1 MTQHTMVMVEL
12 SEVLKTPDAEMISDR
27 GFFDA
32 PQQELE

>member
-1 MTQHTMVMVEL
+1 MTQHTMMMVEL
-12 SEVLKTPDAEMISDR
+12 SEVLKTPDAEMNR